1 MKCFKVRTHVHTY
14 TLIEMV
20 NVIGI
25 IGGGQLGAMIIE
37 YGIRK
42 ISSDVQI
49 RVLSDTLGK
58 YLRFRFIPPVCL
70 TW

>member
-1 MKCFKVRTHVHTY
+1 
-14 TLIEMV
+14 MV

-58 YLRFRFIPPVCL
+58 YLRFRFVPSVD
-70 TW
+70 